1 MGALSGPPGPARTAE
16 ERPDPAPQ
24 GQAGAA
30 GRPPAAGTDGQEP
43 APGRDGRRAVQEER
57 RRFRTAVEREA
68 ARRERFRREGF
79 RGFWFGLSSFGMV
92 GWSIAVPTL
101 LGIALGLWLD
111 ARWGGGRRYTISL
124 MVAGLAVGMHNVW
137 RWLRLQEEAEAGQ
150 EETDPGPA
158 NGDGPQDAAEAGG
171 AGGDG
176 SVRAANQSRS

>member
-1 MGALSGPPGPARTAE
+1 MTEQPPPE
-16 ERPDPAPQ
+16 E
-24 GQAGAA
+24 
-30 GRPPAAGTDGQEP
+30 GREAVRRERQ
-43 APGRDGRRAVQEER
+43 RFRRAVER
-57 RRFRTAVEREA
+57 QGERHRRS
-68 ARRERFRREGF
+68 RRAGD
-79 RGFWFGLSSFGMV
+79 RGFWLGLSSFGMV

>member
-1 MGALSGPPGPARTAE
+1 MSGQPPSEEAREALHR
-16 ERPDPAPQ
+16 
-24 GQAGAA
+24 
-30 GRPPAAGTDGQEP
+30 
-43 APGRDGRRAVQEER
+43 ER
-57 RRFRTAVEREA
+57 RRFRGAVERQGERRRR
-68 ARRERFRREGF
+68 ARRAGD

-171 AGGDG
+171 AGRDG